1 MPNGIPASLEDAH
14 TSRHGRAATE
24 PNVRHTSITD
34 RDTASVLKDGFFPP
48 LELLEARHLTFKG
61 VDELIQEQERHLEQ
75 CRTATDKISQLHARF
90 RQEDADREGAVR
102 EAFARG
108 TSPSRVKPPATSAD
122 ERNRLLAEAE
132 RDNRLAHEVA
142 WEWAQEALET
152 ARGRTVNWETS
163 ILETQAA
170 TRTQIEELNAR
181 LDALKAELAAD
192 TALQNWVNRLT
203 TRHPGT
209 LMSFAD
215 FAAINPP
222 PPRTDPKQMGPYGQA
237 AWRKEMIAR
246 GLSADIP
253 SDISE

>member
-1 MPNGIPASLEDAH
+1 MPTPLVTVARQATPASAN
-14 TSRHGRAATE
+14 S
-24 PNVRHTSITD
+24 NITD
-34 RDTASVLKDGFFPP
+34 RDTAAVLKDGFFPP

-61 VDELIQEQERHLEQ
+61 MDELIQEQERHLEQ
-75 CRTATDKISQLHARF
+75 CRTATEKRAELLARF
-90 RQEDADREGAVR
+90 LQDDSSGEGAVR

-132 RDNRLAHEVA
+132 RDNRVAHEVA

-181 LDALKAELAAD
+181 
-192 TALQNWVNRLT
+192 
-203 TRHPGT
+203 
-209 LMSFAD
+209 
-215 FAAINPP
+215 
-222 PPRTDPKQMGPYGQA
+222 
-237 AWRKEMIAR
+237 
-246 GLSADIP
+246 
-253 SDISE
+253 